1 MSDWKK
7 GPCPH
12 EKFCADVYH
21 VKACD
26 GSGWYECP
34 VFDKIE
40 DHLMEAR
47 DNARDHPLKD
57 DIPFCFDDDEDCGP
71 EVEE

>member
-1 MSDWKK
+1 
-7 GPCPH
+7 
-12 EKFCADVYH
+12 
-21 VKACD
+21 
-26 GSGWYECP
+26 
-34 VFDKIE
+34 
-40 DHLMEAR
+40 MEAR